1 MGLLPATSLVLL
13 GGALAS
19 ASIYW
24 AFLNTPESTG
34 WMLALSGVLL
44 LTALLVAVSAIST
57 VLLAWHSGAVS
68 RSVAVGAV
76 RRLPA
81 FVLPALFVALVWWLV
96 LRADAWVVAHS
107 GEISAWFIAR
117 FNWSDV
123 RWLFRTLEWISLW
136 LRWVVAPFIGL
147 VWWRSIMVR
156 GWKPTGA
163 LVRESL
169 HPARVL
175 AATAIVGLLVWVP
188 WTQLVPWRPRGLTP
202 GATELLFVGAK
213 LGIVAVLSAVG
224 WSLVARTAAVSRT
237 RS

>member
-1 MGLLPATSLVLL
+1 
-13 GGALAS
+13 
-19 ASIYW
+19 
-24 AFLNTPESTG
+24 
-34 WMLALSGVLL
+34 
-44 LTALLVAVSAIST
+44 
-57 VLLAWHSGAVS
+57 
-68 RSVAVGAV
+68 
-76 RRLPA
+76 
-81 FVLPALFVALVWWLV
+81 
-96 LRADAWVVAHS
+96 
-107 GEISAWFIAR
+107 
-117 FNWSDV
+117 
-123 RWLFRTLEWISLW
+123 
-136 LRWVVAPFIGL
+136 
-147 VWWRSIMVR
+147 MVR